1 VTPDAAPAHDAAS
14 HDALRRAQFEELA
27 RRVWVPLHQYAR
39 RRAAPA
45 DADDVVSETLAV
57 LWRRFADVPAGAE
70 LPWAYQVA
78 RRCLANHR
86 RGEHRRRSLADR
98 VRREPSYPVAADHPL
113 AGGVL
118 DATLDR
124 ALATLS
130 ADDREIVRL
139 WAWEQLEP
147 REIAVVLDVS
157 ANTASARL
165 SRARRKLADF
175 LGAGHDDAGAG
186 HMTGEAPKEHR
197 S

>member
-1 VTPDAAPAHDAAS
+1 VIPDDAA
-14 HDALRRAQFEELA
+14 RRAQFEELA
-27 RRVWVPLHQYAR
+27 RRVWVPLRQYAR
-39 RRAAPA
+39 RRSSPA
-45 DADDVVSETLAV
+45 DADDVVSETLTV
-57 LWRRFADVPAGAE
+57 LWRRFEDVPAGAE

-86 RGEHRRRSLADR
+86 RGEQRRRTLADR
-98 VRREPSYPVAADHPL
+98 VRREPSYPVAADHPQ
-113 AGGVL
+113 AGAAG
-118 DATLDR
+118 DAPLDR
-124 ALATLS
+124 ALAMLS

-165 SRARRKLADF
+165 SRARRKLAD
-175 LGAGHDDAGAG
+175 LLATGHDDADAG
-186 HMTGEAPKEHR
+186 HMSGEAPKEHR